1 VYSLKT
7 PQTIKTFEKYL
18 TRTFLSKLVSNEKYM
33 KLRRGLDLEILIVI
47 SDELVG
53 RPAEPCQQEGG
64 DLWIGAESK
73 ILK

>member
-1 VYSLKT
+1 
-7 PQTIKTFEKYL
+7 
-18 TRTFLSKLVSNEKYM
+18 VSNEKYM

-53 RPAEPCQQEGG
+53 RLQNLASKREGG

>member
-1 VYSLKT
+1 
-7 PQTIKTFEKYL
+7 
-18 TRTFLSKLVSNEKYM
+18 VSNEKYM

-53 RPAEPCQQEGG
+53 RLQNLASKRGG